1 MKSAENQKT
10 VLLVDDEAIIAMSE
24 KTALEKYGYNVI
36 TALSGEEA
44 VATVETTPAID
55 LILMDINLGSG
66 MDGTDAAAIILREHD
81 LPVVFLSSHTEP
93 EVVEKTEKITSY
105 GYVVKNSSITVLDA
119 SIKMAFKLFEAKTNE
134 KEKESQ
140 REAALAALQES
151 EARYRAFFNTSR
163 DCAYIT
169 SVAGKWLF
177 MNESALE
184 LFGYSSREELNQVN
198 IPDLYVHP
206 QDRVKCIETTMK
218 NKYNKEFPVALR
230 RKDGAVIQAL
240 ITEVP
245 RYDGDGKLIGF
256 QGTIRNISERKQV
269 ETQRA
274 ADLKELRESE
284 QWNKLILSTVL
295 SGVMVIDA
303 ATRKIVE
310 VNDTTL
316 KLIGLPKEQVI
327 GSVCHRFVCPAE
339 EKKCPV
345 LDLGKEVDSSEKIL
359 LSAVGEK
366 ERNIIKTVVPVRVQ
380 NRKYLIESF
389 VDISERKQAESQREA
404 ALEALRESEEQQQ
417 LILDMLPIAIF
428 TSPLDPEIDASWAS
442 GDIEKVTGFTV
453 EQYMAEKDFW
463 RNRIHADD
471 RERVLA
477 AYRDPAA
484 GDEIVLEYRWLCKDG
499 NYKWFYDRAIK
510 KRTRHG
516 IQYFGMIF
524 DISKRKEAEEAFLR
538 EKAFLDQLVESAPEA
553 IVLGKNDGC
562 ILRINSEFCRLFG
575 YKEKEVLGKNID
587 DLIAS
592 AEKKS
597 EAFSV
602 TQTVGKGEKFSL
614 ETMRQRKNGKP
625 INVSLIGSPIII
637 DGQQVATYGI
647 YRDISDRKQAET
659 IQHIQYE
666 IANAM
671 IKAETLSGLLETV
684 RNELSSLIDT
694 TNFLLALYDEASG
707 MLSAPFEKDE
717 KDAIPQWPAE
727 KSLTGLVVQQKQSM
741 LLSKEQIRQMS
752 EAGTIQLIGSRAE
765 TWLGVPLLINEK
777 VLGAI
782 VVQSYDKADAYDR
795 NTINILEM
803 IASQLSVYIERE
815 RAEDA
820 LRQNEER
827 YRALVENASDLIYS
841 TDRRGRFT
849 FLNRVALTIIG
860 YETGELIGKHCSL
873 LIRPD
878 MLKEAL
884 KLFLYQIKKGTQNTY
899 SELPIVTKDG
909 HEVWLGQN
917 IRLIMEDGQVTGF
930 QAVARD
936 ISERKQAEEEIKRQL
951 AEKEILLKEVHHRI
965 KNNIASIGG
974 LISLRMQAVTHPQAI
989 AVLQDAIGRVDSMR
1003 ILYDKLLL
1011 TEAYADLSVK
1021 NYAESLTDSIVAL
1034 FPDKA
1039 KVKLD
1044 RQIAD
1049 FHLDAKQLFPLGIII
1064 NELLTNIMKYAFI
1077 NRKTGLIKISLT
1089 KADNHV
1095 TLAIQDNGIGLPA
1108 GFDINKAKGF
1118 GLTLVKMLSQQ
1129 LAGTFSIK
1137 KYLGTRCKIEFDI

>member
-1 MKSAENQKT
+1 MKNAENQKT
-10 VLLVDDEAIIAMSE
+10 ILLVDDEAVIAMSE
-24 KTALEKYGYNVI
+24 KMALEKYGYNVI
-36 TALSGEEA
+36 TTLSGEEA
-44 VATVETTPAID
+44 VATVETTPGID
-55 LILMDINLGSG
+55 LILMDINLGAG
-66 MDGTDAAAIILREHD
+66 MDGTDAAAIILRQRD

-105 GYVVKNSSITVLDA
+105 GYVVKDSSITVLDA
-119 SIKMAFKLFEAKTNE
+119 SIKMAFKLFETKTRE

-140 REAALAALQES
+140 MEAALAALRES

-169 SVAGKWLF
+169 SVAGRWLF
-177 MNESALE
+177 MNESAVE

-206 QDRVKCIETTMK
+206 QERVKCIETTMK
-218 NKYNKEFPVALR
+218 NKYNKEFPVDLR
-230 RKDGAVIQAL
+230 RKDGAVIHAL

-274 ADLKELRESE
+274 ADLK
-284 QWNKLILSTVL
+284 
-295 SGVMVIDA
+295 
-303 ATRKIVE
+303 
-310 VNDTTL
+310 
-316 KLIGLPKEQVI
+316 
-327 GSVCHRFVCPAE
+327 
-339 EKKCPV
+339 
-345 LDLGKEVDSSEKIL
+345 
-359 LSAVGEK
+359 
-366 ERNIIKTVVPVRVQ
+366 
-380 NRKYLIESF
+380 
-389 VDISERKQAESQREA
+389 
-404 ALEALRESEEQQQ
+404 ALREREERQQ
-417 LILDMLPIAIF
+417 LILATLPIAIF

-477 AYRDPAA
+477 AYRNPAA
-484 GDEIVLEYRWLCKDG
+484 SDEIILEYRWLCKDG

-510 KRTRHG
+510 KRTRQG
-516 IQYFGMIF
+516 IQYFVIIL
-524 DISKRKEAEEAFLR
+524 DISERKEAEEAFLR

-553 IVLGKNDGC
+553 IVFGKNDGC

-597 EAFSV
+597 EALSV

-614 ETMRQRKNGKP
+614 ETVRQRKNGKP

-647 YRDISDRKQAET
+647 YRDISDRK
-659 IQHIQYE
+659 
-666 IANAM
+666 
-671 IKAETLSGLLETV
+671 
-684 RNELSSLIDT
+684 
-694 TNFLLALYDEASG
+694 
-707 MLSAPFEKDE
+707 
-717 KDAIPQWPAE
+717 
-727 KSLTGLVVQQKQSM
+727 
-741 LLSKEQIRQMS
+741 
-752 EAGTIQLIGSRAE
+752 RAE
-765 TWLGVPLLINEK
+765 SQRE
-777 VLGAI
+777 A
-782 VVQSYDKADAYDR
+782 A
-795 NTINILEM
+795 LE
-803 IASQLSVYIERE
+803 
-815 RAEDA
+815 A
-820 LRQNEER
+820 LHESEER
-827 YRALVENASDLIYS
+827 YRALVENASDLIYK
-841 TDRRGRFT
+841 TDKAGIFT
-849 FLNRVALTIIG
+849 FVNQAAVLISG
-860 YETGELIGKHCSL
+860 YEERELIGKQYTIVIH
-873 LIRPD
+873 PD
-878 MLKEAL
+878 MRDQAI
-884 KLFLYQIKKGTQNTY
+884 KLFGRQFVRRIQNTY
-899 SELPIVTKDG
+899 FEYLLLTKDG
-909 HEVWLGQN
+909 REVWLGQN
-917 IRLIMEDGQVTGF
+917 TQLIIKDGQVTGF

-974 LISLRMQAVTHPQAI
+974 LISLRMQSVTHPQAI
-989 AVLQDAIGRVDSMR
+989 AVLQDASGRVDSMR

-1011 TEAYADLSVK
+1011 TEGYADLSVK
-1021 NYAESLTDSIVAL
+1021 NYVESLTDSIVAL

-1095 TLAIQDNGIGLPA
+1095 TLAIQDNGSGLPA
-1108 GFDINKAKGF
+1108 GFAINKAKGF

-1129 LAGTFSIK
+1129 LGGSFSMGNHK
-1137 KYLGTRCKIEFDI
+1137 GTRCKIEFDI

>member
-1 MKSAENQKT
+1 MSAEKQKT
-10 VLLVDDEAIIAMSE
+10 ILLVDDEAIIAMSE

-44 VATVETTPAID
+44 VTAVETTPAID
-55 LILMDINLGSG
+55 LILMDINLGAG
-66 MDGTDAAAIILREHD
+66 LDGTEAATIILRQRD
-81 LPVVFLSSHTEP
+81 IPVVFLSSHMEP

-105 GYVVKNSSITVLDA
+105 GYVVKDSSITVLDA
-119 SIKMAFKLFEAKTNE
+119 SIKMAFKLFEAKINE
-134 KEKESQ
+134 REKESQ
-140 REAALAALQES
+140 MEAALEALGES

-169 SVAGKWLF
+169 SAAGRWLF
-177 MNESALE
+177 MNESAVE
-184 LFGYSSREELNQVN
+184 LFGYSSREELKDVN

-218 NKYNKEFPVALR
+218 NKYNKEFPVDLR
-230 RKDGAVIQAL
+230 RKDGAVIHAL

-256 QGTIRNISERKQV
+256 QGTIRNITERKQV

-303 ATRKIVE
+303 ATRTIVE

-359 LSAVGEK
+359 LSAAGEK

-404 ALEALRESEEQQQ
+404 ALEALREREEQQQ
-417 LILDMLPIAIF
+417 LILATLPIAIF

-453 EQYMAEKDFW
+453 DQYMAEKDFW

-484 GDEIVLEYRWLCKDG
+484 SDEIVLEYRWLCKDG

-510 KRTRHG
+510 KRTRQG
-516 IQYFGMIF
+516 IQYFGMIL
-524 DISKRKEAEEAFLR
+524 DISERKEAEEAFLR

-553 IVLGKNDGC
+553 IVFGKNDGC

-614 ETMRQRKNGKP
+614 ETVRQRKNGKP

-647 YRDISDRKQAET
+647 YRDISDRKRAET

-707 MLSAPFEKDE
+707 MFSAPFEKDE
-717 KDAIPQWPAE
+717 KDAIPQWPAK
-727 KSLTGLVVQQKQSM
+727 KSLTGLVIRQKHSM

-782 VVQSYDKADAYDR
+782 VVQSYDKADAYDPSSV
-795 NTINILEM
+795 NIMEM

-820 LRQNEER
+820 LRESEER
-827 YRALVENASDLIYS
+827 YRALVENASDLVYK
-841 TDRRGRFT
+841 TDKTGIFT
-849 FLNRVALTIIG
+849 FVNRAAVLISG
-860 YETGELIGKHCSL
+860 YEERELIGKQYTIVIHL
-873 LIRPD
+873 D
-878 MLKEAL
+878 MRDQAI
-884 KLFLYQIKKGTQNTY
+884 KLFGRQFVRRIQNTY
-899 SELPIVTKDG
+899 FEYLLLTKDG
-909 HEVWLGQN
+909 REVWLGQN
-917 IRLIMEDGQVTGF
+917 TQLIIKDGQVTGF

-974 LISLRMQAVTHPQAI
+974 LISLRMQSVTNPEAMAI
-989 AVLQDAIGRVDSMR
+989 LKDANSRVDSMR
-1003 ILYDKLLL
+1003 ILYEKLLL
-1011 TEAYADLSVK
+1011 TKDYADLSVK
-1021 NYAESLTDSIVAL
+1021 NYVESLSDSIVAL

-1064 NELLTNIMKYAFI
+1064 NELLTNIMKYAFLNKDAGI
-1077 NRKTGLIKISLT
+1077 IKISIT
-1089 KADNHV
+1089 NIDNHV
-1095 TLAIQDNGIGLPA
+1095 TLAIQDNGSGLSA
-1108 GFDINKAKGF
+1108 GFAINKAKGF

-1129 LAGTFSIK
+1129 LGGSFSMGNHK
-1137 KYLGTRCKIEFDI
+1137 GTRCKIEFDI